1 LPKDELENIW
11 LKAIDPKGLG
21 TVHKDDFYNF
31 MERIAR
37 GSMSQEPTEVSKEFT
52 RLIMDLM
59 RME

>member
-1 LPKDELENIW
+1 
-11 LKAIDPKGLG
+11 
-21 TVHKDDFYNF
+21 